1 MKALVFTL
9 LLTGCTIR
17 IVDDTADYDIQGSMS
32 CSPGESEIEIKRV
45 ESKTTGRREAVA
57 KQ

>member
-9 LLTGCTIR
+9 LLTSCTIR
-17 IVDDTADYDIQGSMS
+17 IIDDATDTDIVGYMKADD
-32 CSPGESEIEIKRV
+32 CEIEIKRV
-45 ESKTTGRREAVA
+45 ESKTTGRREASA